1 MCVIVVLE
9 FLWYASSCGYAQVC
23 ASLISIKQRLGEKLE
38 EHLPKPQDNMV
49 WQLLLKHLQQFQLRE
64 EPLKNFCICLV
75 ERGYVI
81 IRKMLDEGNKKDVE
95 KSEVFKKQ
103 CILTLNALFQSFQHK
118 SKKQQCTWL
127 YGPGLSFVLNLNW
140 LSSTDFSR
148 VVFVF
153 LETTASH
160 YRSHCSVLWFI
171 WYLMSADFQSSKKS
185 ISCLKQY
192 FKLCWHYFQEER
204 RALEESGERK
214 GKFLFFKRSCCFKA
228 LKGRQRPTSFLTR

>member
-23 ASLISIKQRLGEKLE
+23 TSLISIKHRLGEKLE

-49 WQLLLKHLQQFQLRE
+49 WQLLIKHLQQFQLRE
-64 EPLKNFCICLV
+64 EPLKNFCIYLV
-75 ERGYVI
+75 ERGYMI

-171 WYLMSADFQSSKKS
+171 WYLMSADFQSSKKKYQLPEAIFQIVLALFLGGKKS
-185 ISCLKQY
+185 FGRKWGKKILI
-192 FKLCWHYFQEER
+192 FQEK
-204 RALEESGERK
+204 L
-214 GKFLFFKRSCCFKA
+214 LF
-228 LKGRQRPTSFLTR
+228 